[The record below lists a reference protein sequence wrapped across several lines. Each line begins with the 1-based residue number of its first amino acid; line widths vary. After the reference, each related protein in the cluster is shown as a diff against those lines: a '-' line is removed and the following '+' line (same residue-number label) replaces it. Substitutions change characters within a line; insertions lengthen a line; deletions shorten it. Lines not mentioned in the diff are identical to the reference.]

1 MNLAGEDANT
11 KLVDIVALSD
21 VGVEKKVDD
30 KLATA
35 DILAKSFHSLTNVCN
50 SVKNQS

>member
-21 VGVEKKVDD
+21 VGVEKKDDD
-30 KLATA
+30 KLVTA
-35 DILAKSFHSLTNVCN
+35 DSYQSLPATCN
-50 SVKNQS
+50 DDI